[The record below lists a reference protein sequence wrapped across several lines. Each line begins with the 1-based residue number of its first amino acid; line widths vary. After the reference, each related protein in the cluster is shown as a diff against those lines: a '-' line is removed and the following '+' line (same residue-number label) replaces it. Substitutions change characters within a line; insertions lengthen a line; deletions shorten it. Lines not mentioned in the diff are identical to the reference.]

1 MQTADNCDL
10 LHLQIQK
17 AGKFAAFIERPKARR
32 VSASEG
38 ALPPDPPP
46 LDQGLC
52 HLHIAL
58 LILFRYLMG
67 DSTEKVS
74 FHWYHRCQRTCRT
87 GCVLVTNSA

>member
-46 LDQGLC
+46 RPRPLSFAYC
-52 HLHIAL
+52 SINTVSL
-58 LILFRYLMG
+58 LNG
-67 DSTEKVS
+67 
-74 FHWYHRCQRTCRT
+74 
-87 GCVLVTNSA
+87 